1 MRIDCALARLT
12 VTAGNSWS
20 VNAASWVTATGVIVA
35 LIIGTGT
42 VVQRRYSDRAAHWSS
57 RTQWALD
64 LSLESDDDAKV
75 EVGAE
80 VLTYILGSRITSRE
94 QGRFIRIAASRILDQ
109 REAVD
114 VDGEGDD

>member
-1 MRIDCALARLT
+1 M
-12 VTAGNSWS
+12 S

-42 VVQRRYSDRAAHWSS
+42 VVQRRYSDRAAHWWS

-64 LSLESDDDAKV
+64 LSLESGDDAKV

-80 VLTYILGSRITSRE
+80 ALTYILGSRITGRE

-109 REAVD
+109 RQAVD
-114 VDGEGDD
+114 LDDEGDNR